1 MRNTFTKQYM
11 KLHDWMRRKRKAMS
25 QKGIVMKKQYFVD
38 QLEGVVYVD
47 PAFLKAAGQIDT
59 DACTLFEKLRNKYP
73 DFKFVK
79 ENLNKST
86 KRTYNNLSYD
96 RMRDFIKIC
105 LPENE
110 SKQVLEE
117 FNQVYAISKT
127 KDGRYAYVK
136 SWFLSK
142 YKAQYNKSSFAKV
155 DKSET
160 APATEEEQKG
170 ENENG

>member
-1 MRNTFTKQYM
+1 
-11 KLHDWMRRKRKAMS
+11 
-25 QKGIVMKKQYFVD
+25 MKKQYFVD

-59 DACTLFEKLRNKYP
+59 EECVLFEKLRKKYP

-105 LPENE
+105 LPDNE
-110 SKQVLEE
+110 SKQALAE
-117 FNQVYAISKT
+117 FNQVYAVSKT